1 MVHCVSGFAP
11 TLKYTTGRLISGAF
25 WSILCRLGYNSGTFN
40 REPQGQRMLSRLLGS
55 SRYLI
60 VLAVVGSLLGAFVVL
75 VYGFVATCVAAYRT
89 FIEADFGPYGA
100 QRVSVEFIDLID
112 LFLLAT
118 VLYIFALGLYQ
129 LFVNPNVPMPPW
141 LHIKSLEHL
150 KEKLLGTVIVLLG
163 VTFLGEVVE
172 WEKGDTTILYLGLA
186 VAPVILAFVLMI
198 WVSNKNHKE
207 NPPPSP
213 PPSDQNNPEH

>member
-1 MVHCVSGFAP
+1 
-11 TLKYTTGRLISGAF
+11 
-25 WSILCRLGYNSGTFN
+25 
-40 REPQGQRMLSRLLGS
+40 MLSRLLGS

-75 VYGFVATCVAAYRT
+75 VYGLAATCVAAWRT
-89 FIEADFGPYGA
+89 VSEADFGPYGV
-100 QRVSVEFIDLID
+100 QKVSVEFIDLID

-129 LFVNPNVPMPPW
+129 LFVNPNMPMLPW
-141 LHIKSLEHL
+141 LHIHSLEHL

-172 WEKGDTTILYLGLA
+172 WEPGDTSILYLGLG
-186 VAPVILAFVLMI
+186 VAPVIAAFVLMI
-198 WVSNKNHKE
+198 WVSNRAHRE
-207 NPPPSP
+207 NPAPPAQAP
-213 PPSDQNNPEH
+213 DRDHPEH